1 MQGLVLTFPTNVEM
15 DFTTQ
20 EYQRDASKLKGQMIL
35 PVVGKNSQ
43 VVEWDEMDNETGM
56 TAVHTMN
63 TDPKVAS
70 RPGSKLKSYEPIPHK
85 ETELVKESELLKARA
100 YGTLGGVIS
109 IQDLVM
115 EAFLR
120 GMNKDDIRVEWEIWQ
135 ALLGSLVIDENG
147 YILTETFPIQV
158 YNPVVPWD
166 TLATAEPLK
175 DLNAVK
181 LLFAGTGASAQGA
194 IARSNQATFNKI
206 LENTNADDLRGFNV
220 DNFKAAAFDLMQ
232 FNKMMEARGLPVWDI
247 HDEGYFDDNKVFQ
260 RFIPNGKVVIEGKR
274 PAGQKV
280 GDYCTTPSLHRSQ
293 GGMPAPGRFSFI
305 TVNGQPNAT
314 GMEAGVS
321 LGQLGAHGNPSIGV
335 VHGIYGGPRI
345 KYPRS
350 VVKINA
356 Y

>member
-1 MQGLVLTFPTNVEM
+1 MQGLVLKFPTNVEM

-20 EYQRDASKLKGQMIL
+20 EYQRDSSKLKGQMIL
-35 PVVGKNSQ
+35 PVVGKQSQ
-43 VVEWDEMDNETGM
+43 VVEWDELDNEKGM
-56 TAVHTMN
+56 TSVHTMD

-100 YGTLGGVIS
+100 FGTLGGVIS

-120 GMNKDDIRVEWEIWQ
+120 GMNKDDIRIEWEIWQ
-135 ALLGSLVIDENG
+135 ALQGALTINENG
-147 YILTETFPIQV
+147 YILNETFPIQEYTPNV
-158 YNPVVPWD
+158 AWD
-166 TLATAEPLK
+166 QLATAAPLK

-194 IARSNQATFNKI
+194 IAHSNQATFNKI

-232 FNKMMEARGLPVWDI
+232 FNKMMEARGLPIWDI
-247 HDEGYFDDNKVFQ
+247 HDEGFYPDQGDFQ
-260 RFIPNGKVVIEGKR
+260 RFIANGKVIIEGKR
-274 PAGQKV
+274 PPGQKV

-293 GGMPAPGRFSFI
+293 GGMPAPGRFAFI
-305 TVNGQPNAT
+305 TVNGQPNST
-314 GMEAGVS
+314 GTEAVS
-321 LGQLGAHGNPSIGV
+321 LAQLGASGNPSIGV
-335 VHGIYGGPRI
+335 VHGVYGGPRI

-350 VVKINA
+350 IVKINA
-356 Y
+356 F